1 MDPLTHLV
9 LGASLGHAVFAR
21 RLQRAGAMAGGLAG
35 IAPDV
40 DIFIRSASDPL
51 LAIEYHRGFTH
62 ALAFAPVGAAVVAAL
77 WLLQA
82 NWRDRTRWTAL
93 WLCCLVAYLSHL
105 LLDAATSYGTRLY
118 WPFSDHRASWDL
130 ISIID
135 PPFTLALLA
144 GVAWSLRRRTIRPAV
159 LGLAFAGAYL
169 ALGAVQH
176 ARGVAAVRQLAA
188 ARGHMVARLEAMP
201 TLANNLVWRTLY
213 QHDGRIHADRIRV
226 GWLGDITVR
235 EGWSVPVVRL
245 DDLNPQEKAR
255 NAARSFQRF
264 AWFSE
269 EWVGRSPADPA
280 VLADMR
286 YSLSSEA
293 FDPIWGITF
302 TPPGS
307 ATEVAWIDRSR
318 ARDLGLGALWREMN
332 GADPRFR
339 PLP

>member
-21 RLQRAGAMAGGLAG
+21 RLQRTGAMAGGLAG

-51 LAIEYHRGFTH
+51 LAVEYHRGFTH
-62 ALAFAPVGAAVVAAL
+62 AFAFAPVGAAIVAAL

-118 WPFSDHRASWDL
+118 WPFSDHRAGWDL

-144 GVAWSLRRRTIRPAV
+144 GVALSLRRRTIRPAV
-159 LGLAFAGAYL
+159 IGLAFAGAYL
-169 ALGAVQH
+169 AFGAVQH

-188 ARGHMVARLEAMP
+188 ARGHTVGRLEAMP
-201 TLANNLVWRTLY
+201 TMANNLVWRTLY
-213 QHDGRIHADRIRV
+213 QYDGRIHADRVRV
-226 GWLGDITVR
+226 AWLGGLTVR
-235 EGWSVPVVRL
+235 EGWSVPLVGL
-245 DDLNPQEKAR
+245 ADLSPPERAR
-255 NAARSFQRF
+255 NTARSFQRF

-269 EWVGRSPADPA
+269 GWVGRSPADPA

-302 TPPGS
+302 NPPGS

-318 ARDLGLGALWREMN
+318 ARDLGLGGLWREMTGN
-332 GADPRFR
+332 DPRFR